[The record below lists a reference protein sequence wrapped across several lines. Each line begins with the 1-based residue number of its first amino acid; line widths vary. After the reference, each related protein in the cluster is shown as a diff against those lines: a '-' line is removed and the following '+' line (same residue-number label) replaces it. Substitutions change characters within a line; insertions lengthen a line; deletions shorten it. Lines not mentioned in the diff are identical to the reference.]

1 MKKIYSLLKATMTSD
16 MSIFKIK
23 SKNNKKSNIKFVI
36 LLSLCFMFTIWSY
49 ANMLFEK
56 LAPMHL
62 EHVVLSLFVLLIS
75 VLVIIEGIYKSGPL
89 LFNCK
94 DDQLLFSLPI
104 DKKVILFIRIFKFYL
119 FELLFNALFFVPLI
133 IAYIRWAHILN
144 YTFYIT
150 SFIMIF
156 ILPIIPIVISCIIGY
171 IISSISSKFK
181 YKNVVQIIM
190 SMALLVGVLYL
201 SYNLEGIL
209 NYLSKHAS
217 SLNDMI
223 SKLYYPAGL
232 YVKLVT
238 KFNII
243 DLIVFIINNIVL
255 FILLVYLLSNSYFKI
270 NSRLKGVSSNKKVN
284 VNSLTIKSTSSTFS
298 LVKKD
303 LNTFFNTPVFI
314 INAGFGL
321 LLFII
326 ATIFVVIR
334 YDKVVSLLTSS
345 KEIAF
350 SIDLI
355 VNKTS
360 LLILC
365 LIAVT
370 AFMTS
375 VTNSIISL
383 EGRNINILKS
393 LPISTKKILISKVL
407 FGLFIT
413 TPVLFIGNIILF
425 IKFKTSIIDSLLLL
439 VLSILIPLVSHFIG
453 IIVNLKY
460 PKLNWDSTTEVV
472 KQSTSSFIAVMI
484 GMLLFIIS
492 IVIIINVVGNIN
504 ATILLIIATLI
515 YLVIDIILY
524 LYLINNGVKNF
535 NNLTT

>member
-365 LIAVT
+365 LIAIT

-413 TPVLFIGNIILF
+413 TPVLFIGNIFLF

-453 IIVNLKY
+453 LIINLKF
-460 PKLNWDSTTEVV
+460 PKLDADNPTEIV
-472 KQSTSSFIAVMI
+472 KQSMSSFICVMV
-484 GMLLFIIS
+484 GMILCVIMIAIINGLSSTINQTVFLLLSILLFM
-492 IVIIINVVGNIN
+492 IINS
-504 ATILLIIATLI
+504 ILYI
-515 YLVIDIILY
+515 YLIKI
-524 LYLINNGVKNF
+524 GAKEF
-535 NNLTT
+535 NNLSV

>member
-453 IIVNLKY
+453 LIINLKF
-460 PKLNWDSTTEVV
+460 PKLDADNPTEIV
-472 KQSTSSFIAVMI
+472 KQSMSSFICVMI
-484 GMLLFIIS
+484 GMILCVIMIAIINGLSSTINQTVFLLLSILLFM
-492 IVIIINVVGNIN
+492 IINS
-504 ATILLIIATLI
+504 ILYI
-515 YLVIDIILY
+515 YLIKI
-524 LYLINNGVKNF
+524 GAKEF
-535 NNLTT
+535 NNLSV